1 MDKHKQAL
9 RIGAL
14 VVILAVLL
22 RMICSGVLGN
32 VFQVFAQPQL
42 ASFLIHSG
50 SGRAPATPTIPT
62 GNTNPSQGGTTNP
75 TSPQDSTQPT
85 VKPTDPTVKP
95 TNPTVKPT
103 NPTQPTV
110 KPTQPTVKPT
120 DPTQPTTNPIGPP
133 VLPGSW
139 ATFTKDDASLVKM
152 NYSCDLRPNVESLL
166 TQTLSWDLTGKEPSI
181 LIIHTHGT
189 EAYTPTADSQYK
201 EYGGDYRTDDDRY
214 NLISIGDELTRL
226 LEQGGLNVIHDR
238 TPYDLND
245 YLDSYD
251 NARAAIQKHLKEHP
265 SIKMVLDLHRDAA
278 ERPDGS
284 QWATSATVNGEKS
297 AQLMFVVGTNVN
309 YVHPNWKTNLSI
321 AEKMNVLMER
331 IAPGVTRPIDLRRQ
345 RFNQDLAMGGL
356 IVEVGAAGNTHQ
368 QAKNS
373 MSVLA
378 EAILELAYG
387 ANRG

>member
-1 MDKHKQAL
+1 MDKQKQAL

-14 VVILAVLL
+14 AIVLAVLL

-42 ASFLIHSG
+42 ASFLIQSG
-50 SGRAPATPTIPT
+50 SARVPDASTIPS
-62 GNTNPSQGGTTNP
+62 GNTKPTQGGTTNP
-75 TSPQDSTQPT
+75 TSPQ
-85 VKPTDPTVKP
+85 
-95 TNPTVKPT
+95 N
-103 NPTQPTV
+103 
-110 KPTQPTVKPT
+110 PTQPTVKPT
-120 DPTQPTTNPIGPP
+120 DPTQPTVKPTDPTQPTVKPTDPTKPTVKPTNPTQPTTKPINPP

-139 ATFTKDDASLVKM
+139 ATFTKDDAKLVEM
-152 NYSCDLRPNVESLL
+152 NYSCNLRPNVESLL
-166 TQTLSWDLTGKEPSI
+166 TQTLSWDLTGKAPSI

-201 EYGGDYRTDDDRY
+201 EFGGDYRTNDDKY
-214 NLISIGDELTRL
+214 NMISIGDELTRL
-226 LEQGGLNVIHDR
+226 LQEGGLNVIHDR

-251 NARAAIQKHLKEHP
+251 NARAAIQKHLKENP

-345 RFNQDLAMGGL
+345 RFNQDLSIGSL

>member
-14 VVILAVLL
+14 AIVLAVLL

-50 SGRAPATPTIPT
+50 SGRAPDTATIPT

-85 VKPTDPTVKP
+85 VKPTDPTQ
-95 TNPTVKPT
+95 PTVKPT

-110 KPTQPTVKPT
+110 KPTN
-120 DPTQPTTNPIGPP
+120 PTQPTTNPIGPP

-152 NYSCDLRPNVESLL
+152 NYSCDLRPNISSLL
-166 TQTLSWDLTGKEPSI
+166 TQTLSWDLTGEEPTI

-201 EYGGDYRTDDDRY
+201 EYGGEYRTNDDRY
-214 NLISIGDELTRL
+214 NMISIGDELARL
-226 LEQGGLNVIHDR
+226 LKEGGLNVIHDR

-284 QWATSATVNGEKS
+284 QWATSATVNGEES

-331 IAPGVTRPIDLRRQ
+331 IAPGVARPIDLRRQ
-345 RFNQDLAMGGL
+345 RFNQDLAVGGL

-378 EAILELAYG
+378 EAIMELAYG